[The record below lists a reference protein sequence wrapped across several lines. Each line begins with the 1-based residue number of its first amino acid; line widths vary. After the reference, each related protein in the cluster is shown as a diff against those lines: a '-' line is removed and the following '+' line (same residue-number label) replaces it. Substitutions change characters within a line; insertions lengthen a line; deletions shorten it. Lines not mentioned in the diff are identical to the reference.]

1 MADKEEKKK
10 TRSKKTSSKKTNQKF
25 NQDQE
30 ELGLIPKEGTLVKEP
45 QSFIGVESIQV
56 EEQKKI
62 KQNYSPEN
70 SEYQE
75 MYSRYLSSSVNFLS
89 FLSDSLRLQD
99 NKIIPAI
106 EIAFLSASLDKVSK
120 IQFTSISIERNYNL
134 VFLNNHKEI
143 RSFGIIFFC
152 LFSNERYFSS
162 KDEYFINFY
171 NLCYKLLSNIDSI
184 KEGENSLNIVLGIL
198 KDSIEISSFPK
209 LQQFLKEYKPD
220 QFSQLNDI
228 AEKIITFLNETKI
241 DDKHL
246 NNWKTAIWA
255 FLWVLRYSTQ
265 SSEILIDDLLKKKSS
280 QFKELHIVLIGLFIT
295 KLFHSTPS
303 WKPIGLS
310 YQLYEKMEVL
320 QPTAEVFYNPGIIT
334 SLSSDPK
341 RQEEYFWTYI
351 WGKPYS
357 IFENPTKKEVN
368 KYQKKM
374 IEAEEEFIVEE
385 KNFGD
390 FIKVYGEAKPT
401 GFIKLKSNL

>member
-1 MADKEEKKK
+1 MLGKEEKKK
-10 TRSKKTSSKKTNQKF
+10 TRSKKTSSKKTEPKF

-45 QSFIGVESIQV
+45 QSFINTKNFQIK
-56 EEQKKI
+56 EQKKI
-62 KQNYSPEN
+62 IPNYSQDN
-70 SEYQE
+70 SDYQE
-75 MYSRYLSSSVNFLS
+75 MYPRYLSSSVNLLS
-89 FLSDSLRLQD
+89 FLSDSLGLQD
-99 NKIIPAI
+99 NKIIPSI

-120 IQFTSISIERNYNL
+120 TQLTSISIERDYSL

-152 LFSNERYFSS
+152 LFSNERYFYC

-184 KEGENSLNIVLGIL
+184 KEGENSLNIVLELL
-198 KDSIEISSFPK
+198 KDSTEISSFSK

-228 AEKIITFLNETKI
+228 AEKIITLLNETKI
-241 DDKHL
+241 DDKNL

-265 SSEILIDDLLKKKSS
+265 SSEILIDDLLKKKGS
-280 QFKELHIVLIGLFIT
+280 QFKELHIVLIGLFTT

-310 YQLYEKMEVL
+310 YQLYEKMKVL

-341 RQEEYFWTYI
+341 KQEEYFWTYV
-351 WGKPYS
+351 WGKPNS
-357 IFENPTKKEVN
+357 MFENPIKKEVK
-368 KYQKKM
+368 KYQKKL
-374 IEAEEEFIVEE
+374 IEVEEEVIVEE

-401 GFIKLKSNL
+401 GFIKLKTNL

>member
-1 MADKEEKKK
+1 MLGKEEKKK
-10 TRSKKTSSKKTNQKF
+10 SRSKKKSSPKTEQKV
-25 NQDQE
+25 NEDQE
-30 ELGLIPKEGTLVKEP
+30 ELSLLPKEEQIVKEP
-45 QSFIGVESIQV
+45 QSFISVESIQV

-62 KQNYSPEN
+62 RPNYSPEN

-75 MYSRYLSSSVNFLS
+75 MYSRYLSSSVNLLS
-89 FLSDSLRLQD
+89 FLSDSLGLQD

-120 IQFTSISIERNYNL
+120 IQFTSISIERDYSL

-152 LFSNERYFSS
+152 LFSNERYFYS

-184 KEGENSLNIVLGIL
+184 KDGGNSLNIVLELL
-198 KDSIEISSFPK
+198 KDSTEISSFPK
-209 LQQFLKEYKPD
+209 LRQFLKEYRPD

-228 AEKIITFLNETKI
+228 AEKIITLLNETKI

-255 FLWVLRYSTQ
+255 FLWVFRYSTQ

-280 QFKELHIVLIGLFIT
+280 QFKELHVVLIGLFAT

-310 YQLYEKMEVL
+310 YQLYEKMKLL
-320 QPTAEVFYNPGIIT
+320 QPTAEVFYNPGIIA
-334 SLSSDPK
+334 SLSSDHK
-341 RQEEYFWTYI
+341 KQEEYFWTYV

-357 IFENPTKKEVN
+357 IFENPTKKEVK
-368 KYQKKM
+368 KYQKKL
-374 IEAEEEFIVEE
+374 IEVEEEVIVEE

-401 GFIKLKSNL
+401 GFTKLKTSP